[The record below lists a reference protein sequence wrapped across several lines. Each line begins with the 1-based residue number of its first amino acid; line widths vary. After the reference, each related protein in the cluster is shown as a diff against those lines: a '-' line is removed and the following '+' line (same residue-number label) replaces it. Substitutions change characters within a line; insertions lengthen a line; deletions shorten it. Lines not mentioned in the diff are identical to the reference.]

1 MAPTTEYKTM
11 PEQYDSTVDIDG
23 YTSWT
28 SDEVADYFEASGLGN
43 YREVLIYHKIVRWNA
58 FSSSNSLLDDFDIF
72 MKSSI

>member
-1 MAPTTEYKTM
+1 MKTMAPTTEYKTM

-43 YREVLIYHKIVRWNA
+43 YREVLIYHKIVR
-58 FSSSNSLLDDFDIF
+58 
-72 MKSSI
+72 